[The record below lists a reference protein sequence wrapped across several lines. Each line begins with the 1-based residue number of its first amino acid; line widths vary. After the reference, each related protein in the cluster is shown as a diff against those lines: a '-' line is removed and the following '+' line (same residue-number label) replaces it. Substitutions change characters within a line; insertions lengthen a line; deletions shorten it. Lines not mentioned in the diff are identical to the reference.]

1 MAHHPI
7 VIHAWRTHA
16 RCAMLSPM
24 NRPHS
29 LLRVLGVSFGLAV
42 TVGNTIG
49 GGILRTPGD
58 IAGLL
63 PNPWLFVGIWVVG
76 GLYALLGAN
85 ALSELGT
92 MFPRSGGQF
101 IFARRAFGDY
111 AGFFVGWNDWIST
124 CASVAAIAIVIG
136 ESLASVT
143 SLSPD
148 AAAPIAMSIVVAFTI
163 LLLRGTKLGDAVQRA
178 TSLAK
183 AFALLALVAACF
195 FFAGRAHVTA
205 PVAAA
210 AVTTSGFA
218 AFMLAAQAVIYTYD
232 GWNGPI
238 YFSEEL
244 DDPAR
249 QIPRSMFYGLLAIA
263 AIYLLTNIAFLT
275 AVPTSTLAGSKLAA
289 GTVAQALFGARGELV
304 VRLVVIVS
312 LPSAVNACL
321 LISSRVLYSVSRDG
335 LGVPVATR
343 VNAGGT
349 PTVSLALSGLVALA
363 FLATG
368 TFETIIAIAAFFF
381 VADYALSFVAL
392 FVLRRREPDAPR
404 PYRAI
409 GHPWT
414 TGFVLLGSLGFL
426 GSAIVGD
433 RRNSLYAL
441 AIVVIS
447 YPVFRLT
454 RQSPLPV
461 PSEGP
466 YL

>member
-1 MAHHPI
+1 
-7 VIHAWRTHA
+7 
-16 RCAMLSPM
+16 MLPPVS
-24 NRPHS
+24 RPQS
-29 LLRVLGVSFGLAV
+29 LLRILGLSFGLAV

-58 IAGLL
+58 IASLL

-92 MFPRSGGQF
+92 MLPRSGGQF
-101 IFARRAFGDY
+101 IFARHAFGDY

-124 CASVAAIAIVIG
+124 SASVAAISLVIG
-136 ESLASVT
+136 ESVASIA
-143 SLSPD
+143 SLPHD
-148 AAAPIAMSIVVAFTI
+148 AAVPIAMSVVVIFMV
-163 LLLRGTKLGDAVQRA
+163 LLLRGTRLGDLAQKV

-183 AFALLALVAACF
+183 AIALLALVAACF
-195 FFAGRAHVTA
+195 VFAGRAHVVAA
-205 PVAAA
+205 PAVAAA
-210 AVTTSGFA
+210 ATTSGFV

-232 GWNGPI
+232 GWDGPI

-244 DDPAR
+244 DDPSR
-249 QIPRSMFYGLLAIA
+249 QIPRSMFYGLLSIA
-263 AIYLLTNIAFLT
+263 LIYLLTNIAFLT
-275 AVPTSTLAGSKLAA
+275 AVPTRMLAGSQLAA
-289 GTVAQALFGARGELV
+289 GTVAQALFGGRGELL
-304 VRLVVIVS
+304 VRLVVIIS

-321 LISSRVLYSVSRDG
+321 LMASRVLYSVSRDG
-335 LGVPVATR
+335 LGVPIATR
-343 VNAGGT
+343 VNRGGT
-349 PTVSLALSGLVALA
+349 PTVALTLSGLVALA

-381 VADYALSFVAL
+381 VADYALSFVAV
-392 FVLRRREPDAPR
+392 FVPRHREPEAPR
-404 PYRAI
+404 PYRAF

-426 GSAIVGD
+426 ASAIVGD
-433 RRNSLYAL
+433 RRNSVYAL
-441 AIVVIS
+441 AIVLIS

-454 RQSPLPV
+454 RQGPV
-461 PSEGP
+461 PAPSECP

>member
-1 MAHHPI
+1 
-7 VIHAWRTHA
+7 V
-16 RCAMLSPM
+16 S
-24 NRPHS
+24 RPQS
-29 LLRVLGVSFGLAV
+29 LLRILGLSFGLAV

-49 GGILRTPGD
+49 AGILRTPGD
-58 IAGLL
+58 IAALL
-63 PNPWLFVGIWVVG
+63 PSPWLFVGIWIVG
-76 GLYALLGAN
+76 GFYALLGAN

-92 MFPRSGGQF
+92 MLPRSGGQF
-101 IFARRAFGDY
+101 IFARHAFGDY

-124 CASVAAIAIVIG
+124 CASIAAISLVIG
-136 ESLASVT
+136 ESAVRVLSISVG
-143 SLSPD
+143 
-148 AAAPIAMSIVVAFTI
+148 AAAPIAMLVVAIFTI
-163 LLLRGTKLGDAVQRA
+163 LLLRGARSGNIAQQI

-183 AFALLALVAACF
+183 ALALLVLIAACF
-195 FFAGRAHVTA
+195 IFAGRAHVTVPSA
-205 PVAAA
+205 P
-210 AVTTSGFA
+210 TTARTSVFV
-218 AFMLAAQAVIYTYD
+218 AFMLAAQGVIYTYD

-244 DDPAR
+244 DDPSR
-249 QIPRSMFYGLLAIA
+249 QIPRSMFYGLLTVAV
-263 AIYLLTNIAFLT
+263 IYLLTNIAFLT
-275 AVPTSTLAGSKLAA
+275 AVPTSALAGSQLAA
-289 GTVAQALFGARGELV
+289 GTVAQALFGGRGELL

-312 LPSAVNACL
+312 LPSAVNANL
-321 LISSRVLYSVSRDG
+321 LMSSRVLYSVSRDG
-335 LGVPVATR
+335 LGIPLATR

-349 PTVSLALSGLVALA
+349 PTVALVSSALVAIA

-381 VADYALSFVAL
+381 VADYTLSFVAV
-392 FVLRRREPDAPR
+392 FVLRRREPEAPR

-414 TGFVLLGSLGFL
+414 TGFVLLGSLAFL

-441 AIVVIS
+441 LIVLIS

-454 RQSPLPV
+454 RQETV
-461 PSEGP
+461 PTPSAGP